1 MIKELNKKPEEFELK
16 YIIDEHN
23 TEELDKETFIN
34 KIISVFKTNGFKMVS
49 VTKKQNNDEYYD
61 TRDLR
66 LYKNGGSLR
75 IRKIEEKGKGKIKA
89 TCKMPLE
96 KGEVYSSRSEIEETL
111 EVDSF
116 DDFMQK
122 MISSK
127 VNVNFDDML
136 RFPILNSYTNRKD
149 IVFDFKKM
157 EVFKNSNVVSLT
169 SLEKKIL
176 FLLVSNKNKVVT
188 RENLINYI
196 WELTGNDVYDNTI
209 TVYLKRIR
217 EKLDTDIIKT
227 IKGIGYRIDEE

>member
-1 MIKELNKKPEEFELK
+1 MNILLVEDNLGIQKGLSYSLTKNNYNVIVKSSIKDTKAYLQDNKPNL
-16 YIIDEHN
+16 II
-23 TEELDKETFIN
+23 LDIALPDG
-34 KIISVFKTNGFKMVS
+34 SGL
-49 VTKKQNNDEYYD
+49 D
-61 TRDLR
+61 
-66 LYKNGGSLR
+66 LYKDYIKSLNINTIFLTADDNIDNIVFALDTGACDYITKPFEVRVLIAKINR
-75 IRKIEEKGKGKIKA
+75 ILSNKSLIIK
-89 TCKMPLE
+89 
-96 KGEVYSSRSEIEETL
+96 
-111 EVDSF
+111 
-116 DDFMQK
+116 
-122 MISSK
+122 
-127 VNVNFDDML
+127 N
-136 RFPILNSYTNRKD
+136 

>member
-1 MIKELNKKPEEFELK
+1 MNILLVEDNLGIQKGLSYSLTKNNYNVIIKSSIKDTKAYLQDNKPNL
-16 YIIDEHN
+16 II
-23 TEELDKETFIN
+23 LDIALPDG
-34 KIISVFKTNGFKMVS
+34 SGL
-49 VTKKQNNDEYYD
+49 D
-61 TRDLR
+61 
-66 LYKNGGSLR
+66 LYKDYIKSLNINTIFLTADDNIDNIVFALDTGACDYITKPFEVRVLIAKINR
-75 IRKIEEKGKGKIKA
+75 ILSNKSLIIK
-89 TCKMPLE
+89 
-96 KGEVYSSRSEIEETL
+96 
-111 EVDSF
+111 
-116 DDFMQK
+116 
-122 MISSK
+122 
-127 VNVNFDDML
+127 N
-136 RFPILNSYTNRKD
+136 
-149 IVFDFKKM
+149 IVFDFNKM

>member
-1 MIKELNKKPEEFELK
+1 MNILLVEDNLGIQKGLSYSLTKNNYNVIIKSSIKDTKAYLQDNKPNL
-16 YIIDEHN
+16 II
-23 TEELDKETFIN
+23 LDIALPDG
-34 KIISVFKTNGFKMVS
+34 SGL
-49 VTKKQNNDEYYD
+49 D
-61 TRDLR
+61 
-66 LYKNGGSLR
+66 LYKDYIKFLNINTIFLTADDNIDNIVFALDTGACDYITKPFEVRVLIAKINRILSNKSL
-75 IRKIEEKGKGKIKA
+75 IIK
-89 TCKMPLE
+89 
-96 KGEVYSSRSEIEETL
+96 
-111 EVDSF
+111 
-116 DDFMQK
+116 
-122 MISSK
+122 
-127 VNVNFDDML
+127 N
-136 RFPILNSYTNRKD
+136 

-176 FLLVSNKNKVVT
+176 FLLVSNKNKEVT

>member
-1 MIKELNKKPEEFELK
+1 MNILLVEDNLGIQKGLSYSLTKNNYNVIIKSSIKDTKAYLQDNKPNL
-16 YIIDEHN
+16 II
-23 TEELDKETFIN
+23 LDIALPDG
-34 KIISVFKTNGFKMVS
+34 SGL
-49 VTKKQNNDEYYD
+49 D
-61 TRDLR
+61 
-66 LYKNGGSLR
+66 LYKDYIKFLNINTIFLTADDNIDNIVFALDTWACDYITKPFEVRVLIAKINRILSNKSL
-75 IRKIEEKGKGKIKA
+75 IIK
-89 TCKMPLE
+89 
-96 KGEVYSSRSEIEETL
+96 
-111 EVDSF
+111 
-116 DDFMQK
+116 
-122 MISSK
+122 
-127 VNVNFDDML
+127 N
-136 RFPILNSYTNRKD
+136 

>member
-49 VTKKQNNDEYYD
+49 VTEKQNNDEYYD

-227 IKGIGYRIDEE
+227 IKGIEYRIDEE

>member
-1 MIKELNKKPEEFELK
+1 MNILLVEDNLGIQKGLGYSLTKNNYNVIIKSSIKDTKAYLQDNKPNL
-16 YIIDEHN
+16 II
-23 TEELDKETFIN
+23 LDIALPDG
-34 KIISVFKTNGFKMVS
+34 SGL
-49 VTKKQNNDEYYD
+49 D
-61 TRDLR
+61 
-66 LYKNGGSLR
+66 LYKDYIKFLNINTIFLTADDNIDNIVFALDTGACDYITKPFEVRVLIAKINRILSNKSL
-75 IRKIEEKGKGKIKA
+75 IIK
-89 TCKMPLE
+89 
-96 KGEVYSSRSEIEETL
+96 
-111 EVDSF
+111 
-116 DDFMQK
+116 
-122 MISSK
+122 
-127 VNVNFDDML
+127 N
-136 RFPILNSYTNRKD
+136 
-149 IVFDFKKM
+149 IVFDFNKM